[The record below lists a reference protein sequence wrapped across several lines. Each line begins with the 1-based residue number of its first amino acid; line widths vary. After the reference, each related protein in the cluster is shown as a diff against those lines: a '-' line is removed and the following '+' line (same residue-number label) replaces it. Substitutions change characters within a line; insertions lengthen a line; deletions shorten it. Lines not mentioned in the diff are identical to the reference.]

1 MRVRTAA
8 SASSREGFGTIGCGA
23 DRTWSDRGLSD
34 RGDFGQGLTTASI
47 RGLSVRPAQKAG
59 GVTGAAASV
68 IRALGD
74 STHARRPDAAFPFYM
89 APCWW
94 RSLPAR
100 QPSLLLAPAGQS
112 LYIRQNRSCNQ
123 GIGRINRIRTPC

>member
-8 SASSREGFGTIGCGA
+8 SASSREGFGATGWGA

-59 GVTGAAASV
+59 GVTGVAASV

-89 APCWW
+89 APC
-94 RSLPAR
+94 SLAKPCRPVIESPAR
-100 QPSLLLAPAGQS
+100 AGRPVPIYSSEPVVQS
-112 LYIRQNRSCNQ
+112 RDRPN
-123 GIGRINRIRTPC
+123 